1 MAHGANWLNAVPAS
15 KEGGFLSDTLTGNIS
30 LEDPSSSEED
40 RSLDK
45 GGCFINSH
53 PSAFAS
59 GHASRKR
66 REKWGTQF
74 FPPQIS
80 QGLLADAELPNDR
93 LIALGIVSFEVVEQA
108 TPLAD
113 QHEQA
118 AARAVVLLVR
128 LEVVG
133 QLANAFTDDGD
144 LNLGTPRVSRV
155 RLILVN
161 DRLFLLSG

>member
-1 MAHGANWLNAVPAS
+1 MPEYPPRGVRSMSFRLRE
-15 KEGGFLSDTLTGNIS
+15 EGGDSQRMIAGKCLLGRS
-30 LEDPSSSEED
+30 LERRSQGWTLHRIPLLANTARNGAPSFS
-40 RSLDK
+40 R
-45 GGCFINSH
+45 
-53 PSAFAS
+53 PS
-59 GHASRKR
+59 
-66 REKWGTQF
+66 
-74 FPPQIS
+74 FP
-80 QGLLADAELPNDR
+80 GLLADAEFADDGFVT
-93 LIALGIVSFEVVEQA
+93 LGIVSLEVVEQA

-128 LEVVG
+128 FEVIR

-161 DRLFLLSG
+161 DRFLLLSG

>member
-1 MAHGANWLNAVPAS
+1 MLGRLPD
-15 KEGGFLSDTLTGNIS
+15 EGGVLRYVDQPGG
-30 LEDPSSSEED
+30 PSF
-40 RSLDK
+40 R
-45 GGCFINSH
+45 
-53 PSAFAS
+53 
-59 GHASRKR
+59 ASRER
-66 REKWGTQF
+66 VGFQT
-74 FPPQIS
+74 FP
-80 QGLLADAELPNDR
+80 LFADAELPNDR
-93 LIALGIVSFEVVEQA
+93 LIALGIVSLEVVEQA

-128 LEVVG
+128 FEVVC

-161 DRLFLLSG
+161 DRFLLLSG

>member
-1 MAHGANWLNAVPAS
+1 MAHGVNWLNAVPAS

-30 LEDPSSSEED
+30 LEIVLHRKKIVLKIRVD
-40 RSLDK
+40 
-45 GGCFINSH
+45 
-53 PSAFAS
+53 AS
-59 GHASRKR
+59 PTPASRKR
-66 REKWGTQF
+66 REKRGTPF
-74 FPPQIS
+74 HS

>member
-1 MAHGANWLNAVPAS
+1 MKVS
-15 KEGGFLSDTLTGNIS
+15 KFQRFQCFKVFETLKRCH
-30 LEDPSSSEED
+30 LETLLF
-40 RSLDK
+40 R
-45 GGCFINSH
+45 
-53 PSAFAS
+53 A
-59 GHASRKR
+59 KR
-66 REKWGTQF
+66 
-74 FPPQIS
+74 
-80 QGLLADAELPNDR
+80 LLADTEFRNDR
-93 LIALGIVSFEVVEQA
+93 LIPLGIVFLQIVEQA

-128 LEVVG
+128 FEVVR

-161 DRLFLLSG
+161 DRFLLLSG

>member
-1 MAHGANWLNAVPAS
+1 MSSMLGRLRE
-15 KEGGFLSDTLTGNIS
+15 EGGVLSDTFVGNS
-30 LEDPSSSEED
+30 
-40 RSLDK
+40 
-45 GGCFINSH
+45 
-53 PSAFAS
+53 
-59 GHASRKR
+59 
-66 REKWGTQF
+66 
-74 FPPQIS
+74 FPE
-80 QGLLADAELPNDR
+80 LLANAELPNDR

-128 LEVVG
+128 LEVVR

-155 RLILVN
+155 RLVPVDDGL
-161 DRLFLLSG
+161 LLLSG